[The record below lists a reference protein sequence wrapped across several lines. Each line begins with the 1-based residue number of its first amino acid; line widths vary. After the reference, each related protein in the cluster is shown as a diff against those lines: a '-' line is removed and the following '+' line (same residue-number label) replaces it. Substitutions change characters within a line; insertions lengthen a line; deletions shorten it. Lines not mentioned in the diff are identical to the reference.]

1 MIFENN
7 EKYSISFNYNGK
19 DYNFSGTLKDTIG
32 GGLNFLV
39 NQNFEFDPNST
50 LNKPLNFEDISN
62 NPSYKNYL
70 RGFYK
75 LDNGKYFWIGGN
87 VEPSFA
93 RLINYLEDFGIK
105 NENIHTKGYKKND
118 DQIKKFNQINP
129 PTPKFQKRDRA
140 EPTRVGLKNP
150 FGCRQNDGKETSALC
165 ILGKSGSGKT
175 VTTENALDS
184 MGHEYYLYI
193 PIEGEYTFTQYTGT
207 SFELSSIGE
216 FILQAKNDPTKF
228 YTLIFDEAHRPFTIN
243 KLNFDLL
250 QALSSKRNRDGQRFF
265 TMDKITKR
273 MFTNPNP
280 EEFET
285 GLIESRGKVLVPD
298 NFGIVLLS
306 SNMSII
312 PRNPDLFN
320 RVDIVLFKE
329 EFRKC
334 EDLTRL
340 KKLEANQ
347 KNEDFIEQFFI
358 NQEV

>member
-7 EKYSISFNYNGK
+7 KKYSISFTFQGNT
-19 DYNFSGTLKDTIG
+19 YNFSGSLKETIG
-32 GGLNFLV
+32 GCLNFLV
-39 NQNFEFDPNST
+39 TQNYKFDTSST
-50 LNKPLNFEDISN
+50 LNKPLTLEDIEN
-62 NPSYKNYL
+62 NPSYKNYI
-70 RGFYK
+70 RGFHK
-75 LDNGKYFWIGGN
+75 LENGTYFWVGGN
-87 VEPSFA
+87 VEPAFNKI
-93 RLINYLEDFGIK
+93 INFLKDLGIDK
-105 NENIHTKGYKKND
+105 QSIYTLGYSKND
-118 DQIKKFNQINP
+118 DQIKKFGEINP

-140 EPTRVGLKNP
+140 VPAKLELKNP
-150 FGCRQNDGKETSALC
+150 FGCKQNDGKATSALC
-165 ILGKSGSGKT
+165 ILGESGSGKT
-175 VTTENALDS
+175 VTTENALES

-216 FILQAKNDPTKF
+216 FILQAKNDPSKF

-250 QALSSKRNRDGQRFF
+250 QALSSERNREGQRFF

-280 EEFET
+280 EEFKT

-320 RVDIVLFKE
+320 RVDIVLFKK
-329 EFRKC
+329 EFRNC
-334 EDLTRL
+334 NDLTQLQKL
-340 KKLEANQ
+340 KPDQ
-347 KNEDFIEQFFI
+347 KNEDYIEQFFI
-358 NQEV
+358 NQKV